1 MKLRAF
7 QKFCRK
13 KEADGFSND
22 KGVTCNQTDN
32 KIKLN
37 EKVEFA
43 TDVLEVWFSGCHSG
57 ASVNSLVARK

>member
-7 QKFCRK
+7 RRFCRK
-13 KEADGFSND
+13 KETDVLSNE
-22 KGVTCNQTDN
+22 KGD